1 MALLNEEDEKAKQ
14 TAQTSTQTY
23 NSDPNRFQTAQ
34 QPIALENPTQAPTGD
49 NWLQTNQNQEK
60 ATSPVPA
67 TQPVTATQPISTS
80 QSGQT
85 NQYPTMFGQQ
95 AQTPALIQQK
105 QVQRKG
111 TGFTNLNRI
120 MQANQGNK
128 LGQSVAGGVTGQVQN
143 LQSGIRTSQNQF
155 NEQAQKGRLDTQE
168 AADKRSS
175 VLGRFDDANYNPD
188 ESQFK
193 VSSGLQ
199 SQYDTQKQTL
209 TDNQQA
215 AKTAS
220 DQQRAAIQARYDQ
233 DQAKLQSLKK
243 AEQDRVN
250 AILKARE
257 TDSNAGYRESYNIF
271 GSNHAGNR
279 IDQARVED
287 VTRTGAGKGLTASLG
302 SLQGLLGA
310 FNTTTAEQD
319 TEITNK
325 LANIESQY
333 GEMSA
338 GEKAQWIQSE
348 KDRMVAENL
357 PSDEEMNAFR
367 KYQTGTYTGPKELQ
381 DYQTLIGKAQQT
393 EDLGTLSR
401 SSGGRQELLKQFVG
415 GRDYTQGQ
423 RGLDEAVLGQD
434 KTSLLQKAAKKALGS
449 ENTVSQANKV
459 AGSQAI
465 DFTNKASQFGE
476 ETRGQIQAA
485 RDPISQKI
493 EAQMGGLTTQEAQ
506 RQQDFGTIQNILSG
520 KDPKYANLDKT
531 TQMGLALQSAMDAG
545 YLSAEDAQQLVGP
558 GGLVKRAQ
566 AMGLDANAMLA
577 ERMQSIAAQGIDRR
591 AGATSDQEARI
602 SALDKLMGKT
612 GTDVEFGM
620 GQEGYTAGQNKFDM
634 NSMRDFIMKSEAEK
648 MKDPA
653 YAAKMQQAGMTPL
666 QQTVGGIAGSAQAG
680 MDSIIGTISGGDFL
694 NGGDSTARV
703 AEGIVNTSMGSVGTG
718 IQARNSILNAMLDNK
733 IGDSATGTQ
742 IKKLLSGYQNL
753 EQKGLGELTKSG
765 MNIADGFRDLTQTGR
780 LDQALAKLSGFD
792 NVKNITGNVKNT
804 TSKAINDVGRS
815 ISTAFGG
822 GKTGNW
828 ATSDYGTTDATTG
841 KKTKIGAYANKS
853 SSDIMKQ
860 MLSQGQLSRTAS
872 YWKGGAEGSKA
883 MNELLK
889 YYQSA
894 LKRERG

>member
-1 MALLNEEDEKAKQ
+1 MALLNEEDEKDKVQ
-14 TAQTSTQTY
+14 
-23 NSDPNRFQTAQ
+23 PGQ
-34 QPIALENPTQAPTGD
+34 QPVQAVQPTPAVQPTQPTPAP
-49 NWLQTNQNQEK
+49 
-60 ATSPVPA
+60 
-67 TQPVTATQPISTS
+67 
-80 QSGQT
+80 
-85 NQYPTMFGQQ
+85 QQ
-95 AQTPALIQQK
+95 AQTPAPMQQK

-120 MQANQGNK
+120 MQANQGNR

-155 NEQAQKGRLDTQE
+155 NTDAQKGRLDTPE
-168 AADKRSS
+168 AAAERSS

-188 ESQFK
+188 ESQFQ

-199 SQYDTQKQTL
+199 SQFDTQKETL
-209 TDNQQA
+209 TGNQLA
-215 AKTAS
+215 AKTLA
-220 DQQRAAIQARYDQ
+220 DQQRAAIQARYDA
-233 DQAKLQSLKK
+233 DQIKLKNALAAPKK
-243 AEQDRVN
+243 KIMGMTVGSG
-250 AILKARE
+250 AI
-257 TDSNAGYRESYNIF
+257 
-271 GSNHAGNR
+271 
-279 IDQARVED
+279 
-287 VTRTGAGKGLTASLG
+287 KGLQASLG
-302 SLQGLLGA
+302 SLGGLLGA
-310 FNTTTAEQD
+310 FNTTTASQD
-319 TEITNK
+319 KEISDK

-338 GEKAQWIQSE
+338 GEKAQWVQSE

-357 PSDEEMNAFR
+357 PSDEEMEKFR
-367 KYQTGTYTGPKELQ
+367 RYQTGTYTGPKELQ

-393 EDLGTLSR
+393 EDLASLSR

-423 RGLDEAVLGQD
+423 RGLDEAILGQD

-449 ENTVSQANKV
+449 EKDVSQANKV

-465 DFTNKASQFGE
+465 DFTNKARQFGE

-493 EAQMGGLTTQEAQ
+493 EAQMGGLNAQEQQ

-545 YLSAEDAQQLVGP
+545 YLSGEDAQQLVGP
-558 GGLVKRAQ
+558 GGLVQRAQ
-566 AMGLDANAMLA
+566 AMGLDANAMLS

-591 AGATSDQEARI
+591 AGATSDQETRI

-612 GTDVEFGM
+612 GTDVEFGT

-634 NSMRDFIMKSEAEK
+634 NSMRDFISKTEAEK

-653 YAAKMQQAGMTPL
+653 YAAKMQQLKLTPL
-666 QQTVGGIAGSAQAG
+666 QQIVGGVGQQLSSSMEALGK
-680 MDSIIGTISGGDFL
+680 GGYFTDFL
-694 NGGDSTARV
+694 KGGDSGENALKGAV
-703 AEGIVNTSMGSVGTG
+703 QGVEGYSNAGVDTQNMVLKQLLNNSLTGKIANKEMTDLINYQSQLQKQGIGSLSKEAT
-718 IQARNSILNAMLDNK
+718 NA
-733 IGDSATGTQ
+733 IS
-742 IKKLLSGYQNL
+742 
-753 EQKGLGELTKSG
+753 GLGDIQSG
-765 MNIADGFRDLTQTGR
+765 K

-792 NVKNITGNVKNT
+792 AAKNITGNVQNT
-804 TSKAINDVGRS
+804 ASKAINDVGRS

-822 GKTGNW
+822 GKTGGW
-828 ATSDYGTTDATTG
+828 ATSDYNTIDAATG
-841 KKTKIGAYANKS
+841 KKVKIGTYANKS

-860 MLSQGQLSRTAS
+860 MLNEGQLGKTAS
-872 YWKGGAEGSKA
+872 YWKGGAEGAKA

-889 YYQSA
+889 YYQAA